1 MTGFGSFSLE
11 TKDFKIEVSMKSIN
25 SRFLETKF
33 YSPPCYFN
41 LESELHKK
49 ITQNFKRGFFSV
61 RINRFPQKLQF
72 PISLKWDEEQAK
84 KWKNLYQNLSK
95 KLKLKNDLTIQDIIH
110 REGVVNLSEK
120 PVNLSQKEI
129 KQLHQIFDKSLRAC
143 LQQRKRE
150 GLKLKKDI
158 NLQISTLQNLIKN
171 LEALNEK
178 QKKSFMKKK
187 NFKRKETLL
196 ETEKFDTHEEIVRFK
211 EHLAHVKSL
220 IKTNSP
226 VGRKVD
232 FYIQELL
239 REVNTIGAKATLSQM
254 TLKVVEVKFCLEK
267 IKEQIQNIE

>member
-11 TKDFKIEVSMKSIN
+11 SKDFKIEVNIKSIN

-41 LESELHKK
+41 LEPELHKK

-72 PISLKWDEEQAK
+72 PISLKWDEIQAK
-84 KWKNLYQNLSK
+84 KWKNIYQNLSK

-129 KQLHQIFDKSLRAC
+129 KQLHQVFDKSLRAC

-211 EHLAHVKSL
+211 EHLDHVKSL
-220 IKTNSP
+220 IKTDSP